1 MIYDIACSSVVTK
14 KSLDEFRLLDFTISQ
29 YHNVRWYLSVD
40 PYVEEFY
47 KDSEKHNCL
56 QNIDSDED
64 AKHCGTDA
72 TEQSKIKFMHIMK
85 TKAYASDFALSQG
98 EDFVLFLDSDIFF
111 VNPIDEKVLELFT
124 NKSID
129 AFLCPHATFN
139 HSNEA
144 KVGFFNA
151 GMYCTSSRRFLGAW
165 MDINNKAYEN
175 NLYGDQKP
183 LELIYNNFVT
193 VNLPINYDIG
203 FWRMNEQHNHYRFNQ
218 LGLGIVDE
226 VFNLSNGKHNARP
239 DNDDTFSIRGSAN
252 HVNLLFMGHPAV
264 CFHAHTFKD
273 LGYTNYGAFLV
284 EKVLHCLRES
294 GRPDHKRTLEFM
306 AKMQLGGVC

>member
-1 MIYDIACSSVVTK
+1 
-14 KSLDEFRLLDFTISQ
+14 
-29 YHNVRWYLSVD
+29 VRWYLSVD

-47 KDSEKHNCL
+47 RDSDKHNCL
-56 QNIDSDED
+56 QNIDSDDD
-64 AKHCGTDA
+64 AEHCGTDA

-85 TKAYASDFALSQG
+85 TKAYASDYALRHD

-111 VNPIDEKVLELFT
+111 VNPIEEKLLELFS

-129 AFLCPHATFN
+129 AFLCPHATLN
-139 HSNEA
+139 HPNEA

-151 GMYCTSSRRFLGAW
+151 GMYCTSSRHFLRAW
-165 MDINNKAYEN
+165 MDINDKAYEN
-175 NLYGDQKP
+175 HLYGDQKP

-193 VNLPINYDIG
+193 ANLPINYDIG

-218 LGLGIVDE
+218 LGLGIVPTNDE
-226 VFNLSNGKHNARP
+226 NS
-239 DNDDTFSIRGSAN
+239 TSILADPTSAN
-252 HVNLLFMGHPAV
+252 VPINIVFAGLPAI

-273 LGYTNYGAFLV
+273 LGYTNYGAFMV

-294 GRPDHKRTLEFM
+294 SRPDHKRILEFM
-306 AKMQLGGVC
+306 AKMQLGDKS